1 MADFEGRDGNSL
13 LNKSQ
18 AVLGGESHCATV
30 RFASGAPSAS
40 GAGFGLLV
48 GSCFAT
54 ERCAAGA
61 PSASGAGFALL
72 VRPSVFWWGVASQR
86 SAALLV
92 RLRLLVRE

>member
-61 PSASGAGFALL
+61 PSASGK
-72 VRPSVFWWGVASQR
+72 GVTSPCREATYLFTR
-86 SAALLV
+86 SGAAAHQS
-92 RLRLLVRE
+92 EAFQ